1 MSRTINIKNES
12 LTSVFSFAELFC
24 MKELIF
30 EKRKRNFMKLSND
43 IIDKKI
49 SLEYLLKFYSNLEKI
64 KIILLNKEQQKI
76 FSAMPNFSM
85 EKHVN
90 EIISM
95 GN

>member
-1 MSRTINIKNES
+1 
-12 LTSVFSFAELFC
+12 

-49 SLEYLLKFYSNLEKI
+49 SLEYLLKNYSNMEKM
-64 KIILLNKEQQKI
+64 KIILLNKDQQEV
-76 FSAMPNFSM
+76 FSAMPNFRL

-90 EIISM
+90 DIIDM
-95 GN
+95 EK